1 MQKLQYI
8 KHGSLRLTDGY
19 RKRLNPSYWVIYFL
33 TTKPLNAI
41 KVYSNALF
49 GQSWFDRQLRGNT
62 AVLAVLASAN

>member
-49 GQSWFDRQLRGNT
+49 G
-62 AVLAVLASAN
+62 